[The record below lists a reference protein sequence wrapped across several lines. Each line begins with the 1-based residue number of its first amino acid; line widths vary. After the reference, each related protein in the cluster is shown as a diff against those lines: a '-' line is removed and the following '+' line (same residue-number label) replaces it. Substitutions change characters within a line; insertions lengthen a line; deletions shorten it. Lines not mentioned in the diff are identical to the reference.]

1 VIQPATSGG
10 KSPEPED
17 DRVYTFESTHHAMW
31 AEDVAREASIPA
43 EIVPAPL
50 KSGAKCALALRTTRA
65 HFDGLGNALDE
76 EGVEYRTF
84 P

>member
-1 VIQPATSGG
+1 MIQAAASEENPA
-10 KSPEPED
+10 KSED
-17 DRVYTFESTHHAMW
+17 DRVYTFDSTHHAMW

-50 KSGAKCALALRTTRA
+50 SSGAKCALALRTTRA
-65 HFDGLGNALDE
+65 HFDALGNALDE